1 MESLR
6 AQDQETPEKRR
17 RRKEWEE
24 QIMQLDPP
32 HWVFVEASDEVTEMR
47 GRYGRAPR
55 GEWVREATPAGRWSP
70 LTLVGAMR
78 EKGVLA
84 TMIRGDAHRRRCP
97 GDVSGTGVVSPAS
110 NSKAVCSIG
119 IFCAKALLLRFG
131 LTRNGTACHQ
141 TGSTTEV
148 RVGSTRKANSNSTA
162 IPAAMTG
169 NPITSL
175 QLSASAS

>member
-55 GEWVREATPAGRWSP
+55 GEWVREATPAGRWRP

-78 EKGVLA
+78 EEGVLA
-84 TMIRGDAHRRRCP
+84 TMIGETPTD
-97 GDVSGTGVVSPAS
+97 GDVLGTYLGQVSCPQPPAQKLFVPLAS
-110 NSKAVCSIG
+110 SV
-119 IFCAKALLLRFG
+119 LRPF
-131 LTRNGTACHQ
+131 
-141 TGSTTEV
+141 S
-148 RVGSTRKANSNSTA
+148 
-162 IPAAMTG
+162 
-169 NPITSL
+169 
-175 QLSASAS
+175 